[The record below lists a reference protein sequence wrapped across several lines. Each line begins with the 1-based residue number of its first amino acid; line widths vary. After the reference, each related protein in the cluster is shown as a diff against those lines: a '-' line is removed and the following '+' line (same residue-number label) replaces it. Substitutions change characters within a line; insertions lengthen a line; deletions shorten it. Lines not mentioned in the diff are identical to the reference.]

1 MEVFNRNLYEFAEHC
16 KFGTQRDE
24 QIRDRIVPGILDKS
38 LLQYLQMKSDLTHDT
53 TIQMTRQSE
62 LVKFQVAGQS
72 DDKHFGKVNQ
82 AKGKPNPQRGGNR
95 NLPHKISKN
104 TLFARSCSRCI
115 ENTSWNVLA
124 YGIYTRV
131 VFVSEIERVRFLIQ
145 KQRVGKYRTK
155 HFTCGIVFILYIL
168 RNSSF

>member
-1 MEVFNRNLYEFAEHC
+1 MFNRNLYEFAEHC
-16 KFGTQRDE
+16 KFATQRDE

-72 DDKHFGKVNQ
+72 DDKHFGEVNQ
-82 AKGKPNPQRGGNR
+82 AKGKPNPERGGNR

-104 TLFARSCSRCI
+104 TLFARS
-115 ENTSWNVLA
+115 
-124 YGIYTRV
+124 
-131 VFVSEIERVRFLIQ
+131 
-145 KQRVGKYRTK
+145 
-155 HFTCGIVFILYIL
+155 
-168 RNSSF
+168 